1 MKKIYIILTHTGTT
15 LSKLI
20 KSYTK
25 NEFSHVSISLDNEL
39 KKMYSFGRLHPYNP
53 FWAGFV
59 HEGIDYGTFKRFYLT
74 KTKVYSLEVTE
85 EQYEKMEEIIE
96 YMKIRRKLYKF
107 NIIGLFAVSINK
119 KVKFKNSFYCAEF
132 VKYVLEEAGVKT
144 NLPEIIKPEDFKN
157 LEGIK
162 LVYDGKLN
170 EYKLVPNF

>member
-1 MKKIYIILTHTGTT
+1 MKDIYIILTHTGTT

-25 NEFSHVSISLDNEL
+25 NEFSHVSISLDDKL

-59 HEGIDYGTFKRFYLT
+59 HEGIEHGTFKRFYLT
-74 KTKVYSLEVTE
+74 QTKVYSFEVTE
-85 EQYEKMEEIIE
+85 EQYKKMEEIIE
-96 YMKIRRKLYKF
+96 YMKTRKKSYKF

-119 KVKFKNSFYCAEF
+119 KVKFKNYFYCAEF

-162 LVYDGKLN
+162 LVYNGKLN